1 MLFIFLNVEA
11 RIRIPNS
18 YEEEVERTTMPGAY
32 DRSRQGAV
40 VREISANFDEALSKF
55 YGTQT
60 PNPVAAQGAHDAYVA
75 ALRAHGTEVTIL
87 PSLDE
92 HPDCCFVED
101 TAVMIDGK
109 VIVPNMGHPSREG
122 EQVDVA
128 NHLGQTAEI
137 VQMPAGATLDGG
149 DVIFFD
155 DRYLVG
161 LSTRT
166 NLAGAEFLAEHVRAD
181 DFEVEFIEIP
191 PSTLH
196 LTTVC
201 SSPREGMLLAAEG
214 HLTPSQIEPLADNV
228 IWVPNE
234 ETYAANT
241 IGYRGDR
248 VIVADGFSFT
258 RQALLDE
265 GFRLTSVDMNE
276 IMQADGSLTCL
287 SVFSA

>member
-1 MLFIFLNVEA
+1 
-11 RIRIPNS
+11 
-18 YEEEVERTTMPGAY
+18 
-32 DRSRQGAV
+32 
-40 VREISANFDEALSKF
+40 
-55 YGTQT
+55 
-60 PNPVAAQGAHDAYVA
+60 
-75 ALRAHGTEVTIL
+75 
-87 PSLDE
+87 
-92 HPDCCFVED
+92 
-101 TAVMIDGK
+101 MIDGK

-128 NHLGQTAEI
+128 NHLAQTAEI
-137 VQMPAGATLDGG
+137 VQMPSGATLDGG

-181 DFEVEFIEIP
+181 DFEVEFIDIP
-191 PSTLH
+191 SSTLH

-214 HLTPSQIEPLADNV
+214 HLTPSQIEPLAENV